1 MVEKQLDRKKH
12 TSGEAPKVCSM
23 CTIACSQPTLLASA
37 AVRARR
43 SPQRDVTRGHGGTAC
58 VTLVNTSVYLKPT
71 KLVDVT
77 LDVLTRLAPCLNLG
91 VGELRHKDLF
101 DTIGADNCRK

>member
-1 MVEKQLDRKKH
+1 MSELFYSDMMSFSGSQSKGGQKMVEKQLDRKKH

-43 SPQRDVTRGHGGTAC
+43 SQCGTPAAR
-58 VTLVNTSVYLKPT
+58 S
-71 KLVDVT
+71 
-77 LDVLTRLAPCLNLG
+77 LAA
-91 VGELRHKDLF
+91 R
-101 DTIGADNCRK
+101 